1 MFALNFAVRL
11 SQVLVQ
17 VFLNSECD
25 FKILALSSGI
35 NELSILISSFKEAM
49 TTHFCWK
56 VRCVK
61 CWPLFC

>member
-1 MFALNFAVRL
+1 MFALNFTVRL

-25 FKILALSSGI
+25 FETLTLSSGI
-35 NELSILISSFKEAM
+35 NELSILIYSVKEAM

-56 VRCVK
+56 VCCVK